1 MRMNMYEEVATPRS
15 VQPTLAWIETIK
27 AVLQN
32 PIPIPITKDPVAAKA
47 RGHPGSSAITNK
59 LPATTDRPPITATRR
74 YEVRIINRPAAKLA
88 KAQLIELAPST
99 SPADRTLPPSA
110 LGT

>member
-15 VQPTLAWIETIK
+15 VQPTLAWIETTK

-32 PIPIPITKDPVAAKA
+32 PIPIPITKEPVAAQA
-47 RGHPGSSAITNK
+47 SALPGSSVTSNK
-59 LPATTDRPPITATRR
+59 LPATTDRPPMTATRR
-74 YEVRIINRPAAKLA
+74 YDVRTINRPAAKLA

-99 SPADRTLPPSA
+99 SPPDRTLPPI
-110 LGT
+110 TP